1 MMLSGRLV
9 FVRVWNVS
17 RVGERVEGR
26 VITAERVRAHRWTM
40 RVEIVRVERAI
51 VGSSCRL

>member
-1 MMLSGRLV
+1 MLSGRLV